1 MLPPKLSNGICSLNP
16 GVDRLAFTVMMDI
29 DANGKVLRHNIF
41 ESVIRSVERMTYTD
55 VYKIL
60 ELEDAELIERY
71 SHLAEDF
78 RRMKELA
85 LILRSRRMARGA
97 MDFDFAEAK
106 VILDEEGKPVDVR
119 RYEITIANRI
129 IEGSCWC
136 AMRPSPSISSPVRRS
151 FRIHEE
157 T

>member
-1 MLPPKLSNGICSLNP
+1 
-16 GVDRLAFTVMMDI
+16 MMDI

-97 MDFDFAEAK
+97 WISISPRRRLSDKRKARGCE
-106 VILDEEGKPVDVR
+106 
-119 RYEITIANRI
+119 RYE
-129 IEGSCWC
+129 
-136 AMRPSPSISSPVRRS
+136 
-151 FRIHEE
+151 
-157 T
+157 